1 VDGSEIHPDT
11 VASRSPEAIA
21 GSLIEETIL
30 IDAKADRYLR
40 LNRTGAW
47 LWERLAEPAS
57 ASELSSGLAVE
68 FGIAEDRATADV
80 SLFLEDMKDRGLI
93 ELRD

>member
-1 VDGSEIHPDT
+1 VGASDIHPDT

-30 IDAKADRYLR
+30 IDARADRYLR

-68 FGIAEDRATADV
+68 FGIAEERATADV
-80 SLFLEDMKDRGLI
+80 SRFLKDMSGRGLI
-93 ELRD
+93 DLRD